1 MSDYVSSSPYF
12 FRLIKRAILS
22 VLLVLLLGV
31 IFLPAPLLPPA
42 DLAEP
47 PNPAKAAWFLIWV
60 QELLSYSNRTI
71 YLVIAAAG
79 AFVLLPYWA
88 GRKPLSQA
96 RWFPAGQLAATLF
109 TLSCALILVALT
121 LVAWLFRGIN
131 WSFVW

>member
-1 MSDYVSSSPYF
+1 MSDYISSSPYF
-12 FRLIKRAILS
+12 FRLIKRTLVG
-22 VLLVLLLGV
+22 VLLILLLGV
-31 IFLPAPLLPPA
+31 MLIPAPLLPPA
-42 DLAEP
+42 DFGEP

-79 AFVLLPYWA
+79 AFVLLPYWG
-88 GRKPLSQA
+88 GRKPLSHA